1 MLEYLVKKVGSTAI
15 IVKLRD
21 LFIIYNF
28 VVASRLINNLVVGSL
43 SVFLVRVLID
53 LSIVGLN
60 SNSNLLLI
68 LLYYCY

>member
-15 IVKLRD
+15 VVKLRD

-53 LSIVGLN
+53 LSTVGLN

>member
-1 MLEYLVKKVGSTAI
+1 MLKDLVKKIVDAYA

-21 LFIIYNF
+21 LFIVYNF

-53 LSIVGLN
+53 LSVVGLN

-68 LLYYCY
+68 LLYYYY

>member
-28 VVASRLINNLVVGSL
+28 IIASYLINNLVVGGL
-43 SVFLVRVLID
+43 YIFLVRVLID

-68 LLYYCY
+68 LLYYYY